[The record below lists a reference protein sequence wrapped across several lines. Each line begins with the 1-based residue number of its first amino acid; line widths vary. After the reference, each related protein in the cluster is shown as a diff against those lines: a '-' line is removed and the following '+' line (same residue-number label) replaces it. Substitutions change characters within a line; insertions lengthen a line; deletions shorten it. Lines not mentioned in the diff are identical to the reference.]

1 MTHRASASQ
10 GILPV
15 LAEVRNVQLRIDFIG
30 HGTASKGFSS
40 LHGAAE
46 VQGDKYYMCLQN
58 SVSLVPP
65 ACR

>member
-1 MTHRASASQ
+1 M
-10 GILPV
+10 

-58 SVSLVPP
+58 SVSLDPP
-65 ACR
+65 ACC